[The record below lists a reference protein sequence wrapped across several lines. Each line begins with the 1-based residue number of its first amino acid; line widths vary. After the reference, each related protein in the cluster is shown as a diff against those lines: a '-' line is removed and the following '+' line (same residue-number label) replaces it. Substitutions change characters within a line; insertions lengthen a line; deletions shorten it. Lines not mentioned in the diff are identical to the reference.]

1 MTTETPI
8 KLEHVTLRYG
18 DVRALDDVTL
28 EVAAGQRVCVLG
40 ANGSGKSTLASVVCG
55 LLAPDEGSVEL
66 VGERVCVAAGGAT
79 ADETGPA
86 AGNGTC
92 EAVTAAGN
100 AGRGIDATD
109 SKVGA
114 APADEA
120 ALAESGGAAEADG
133 AGVAGGGTA
142 PAARAAVPDLEAYRR
157 ARRGLGLVF
166 QNPDDQIVTSVV
178 ADDVAFGPENLGLPR
193 EEILARV
200 ERELKRVALTD
211 HATSDPSRM
220 SGGQRQR
227 VCIAGALAM
236 EPQVLVLD
244 EPSSLLDVRGREA
257 ILRVMGRL
265 RAAGTT
271 LVHVTHFMDEAL
283 EADRVIVMDRGR
295 VALDGAPAEVFCE
308 ANAVL
313 IDKLGLE
320 LPFEMRLARARKASA
335 TRAGSAGADDRAD
348 ADVRADADDRAGAD
362 GHGDAAGRVGADVR
376 ADADGQDD
384 ACETSASPAPKDATC
399 DNDQAGQAVL
409 GAVVCEARDVDYS
422 YKRGKKALDGV
433 SFDVRR
439 GESMAIVGQTG
450 SGKSTLLRLMCGL
463 EAPDAG
469 SIVVAGSSTAKK
481 RGRRAVRRAVGY
493 VMQHPERQL
502 FAQTVAED
510 VAFGPRNLGLRPE
523 EVARRVDHALELVGL
538 ADKRGASPFELSGG
552 QRRLAAIA
560 GVLAMEPELLILD
573 EPTAG
578 LDPRGRARLRE
589 LLADLRAHGVTLV
602 QVTHSMEDAARADR
616 VVVLDRSRVITNGA
630 PAEVFSRTNEAQ
642 LTACGLGIP
651 KPLAHARELEA
662 AGHAPL
668 GDPLTIEALAAALNA
683 TEGAGFPAV
692 AAPETRETTNATV
705 AAIAS
710 SAQTAT
716 ATNATPGARSTT
728 PAGPSEEVSAHG
740 L

>member
-1 MTTETPI
+1 MSGNPI

-18 DVRALDDVTL
+18 DVCALDDVTL

-40 ANGSGKSTLASVVCG
+40 ANGSGKSTLASVICG

-66 VGERVCVAAGGAT
+66 VGERVCAMAGG
-79 ADETGPA
+79 D
-86 AGNGTC
+86 
-92 EAVTAAGN
+92 
-100 AGRGIDATD
+100 
-109 SKVGA
+109 
-114 APADEA
+114 
-120 ALAESGGAAEADG
+120 AESGVAAAASGNGGDG
-133 AGVAGGGTA
+133 SSTGSAA
-142 PAARAAVPDLEAYRR
+142 AARAAVPDLEAYRR

-166 QNPDDQIVTSVV
+166 QNPDDQIVTSIV

-193 EEILARV
+193 DEIRARV
-200 ERELKRVALTD
+200 ERELRRVALTD

-265 RAAGTT
+265 AAAGTT

-308 ANAVL
+308 ANAGL

-320 LPFEMRLARARKASA
+320 LPFEMRLARARKTAASGG
-335 TRAGSAGADDRAD
+335 RAAQTANN
-348 ADVRADADDRAGAD
+348 
-362 GHGDAAGRVGADVR
+362 AA
-376 ADADGQDD
+376 
-384 ACETSASPAPKDATC
+384 
-399 DNDQAGQAVL
+399 DQASIGECT
-409 GAVVCEARDVDYS
+409 CEVRGVDYS
-422 YKRGKKALDGV
+422 YGRGKKALDGV

-439 GESMAIVGQTG
+439 GESVAVVGQTG
-450 SGKSTLLRLMCGL
+450 SGKSTLLRLICGL

-469 SIVVAGSSTAKK
+469 SVVVAGSSTAKK
-481 RGRRAVRRAVGY
+481 RGRRAARRAVGY

-510 VAFGPRNLGLRPE
+510 IAFGPRNLGLRPE

-538 ADKRGASPFELSGG
+538 GDKRDASPFELSGG

-578 LDPRGRARLRE
+578 LDPRGRTLLRE
-589 LLADLRAHGVTLV
+589 LLADLRSHGVTLV

-616 VVVLDRSRVITNGA
+616 VVVLDQSRVIANGT
-630 PAEVFSRTNEAQ
+630 PAEVFSRANEAQ
-642 LTACGLGIP
+642 LTACGLGVP
-651 KPLAHARELEA
+651 KPLAHAWALEA
-662 AGHAPL
+662 TGHAPL

-683 TEGAGFPAV
+683 TAGAEAQR
-692 AAPETRETTNATV
+692 TD
-705 AAIAS
+705 AS
-710 SAQTAT
+710 SAVIGAT
-716 ATNATPGARSTT
+716 AAPAV
-728 PAGPSEEVSAHG
+728 PAGPSEEASAHG

>member
-1 MTTETPI
+1 MTVGFPI
-8 KLEHVTLRYG
+8 KVEHVTLRYG

-66 VGERVCVAAGGAT
+66 VGEQVCAMVGDGAAGG
-79 ADETGPA
+79 D
-86 AGNGTC
+86 
-92 EAVTAAGN
+92 
-100 AGRGIDATD
+100 
-109 SKVGA
+109 
-114 APADEA
+114 
-120 ALAESGGAAEADG
+120 
-133 AGVAGGGTA
+133 

-193 EEILARV
+193 EEIRARV
-200 ERELKRVALTD
+200 ERELRRVALTD

-265 RAAGTT
+265 AAAGTT

-283 EADRVIVMDRGR
+283 EADRVIMMDRGR

-308 ANAVL
+308 ANAGL
-313 IDKLGLE
+313 IDGLGLE
-320 LPFEMRLARARKASA
+320 LPFEMRLARARKAL
-335 TRAGSAGADDRAD
+335 SAGKESA
-348 ADVRADADDRAGAD
+348 
-362 GHGDAAGRVGADVR
+362 DAAGR
-376 ADADGQDD
+376 ADAARRDD
-384 ACETSASPAPKDATC
+384 ACATSTNSAPEGMTSTGTAAENATC
-399 DNDQAGQAVL
+399 KNNRSDQDVP
-409 GAVVCEARDVDYS
+409 GAAVCEARNVDYS
-422 YKRGKKALDGV
+422 YKRSKKALDGV

-439 GESMAIVGQTG
+439 GESVAIVGQTG

-463 EAPDAG
+463 ETPDAG
-469 SIVVAGSSTAKK
+469 SVVVAGSSTAKK

-538 ADKRGASPFELSGG
+538 REKRDVSPFELSGG

-578 LDPRGRARLRE
+578 LDPRGRARLCK

-616 VVVLDRSRVITNGA
+616 VVVLDQSHVIANGA
-630 PAEVFSRTNEAQ
+630 PAEVFSRANEAQ
-642 LTACGLGIP
+642 LTACGLGVP
-651 KPLAHARELEA
+651 KPLAHAWALEA
-662 AGHAPL
+662 AAHAPL

-683 TEGAGFPAV
+683 TEGAGPQQADATS
-692 AAPETRETTNATV
+692 AAHGATTAP
-705 AAIAS
+705 
-710 SAQTAT
+710 
-716 ATNATPGARSTT
+716 ATPANS
-728 PAGPSEEVSAHG
+728 SEEASARG